1 MPCYKPLKATLWKG
15 AKANGKSSVSFNPSH
30 FGRANGG
37 VPTPIPCGQ
46 CIGCRLERSRQWA
59 IRLVKELR
67 LHDRSSFLT
76 LTYTDEHLPRLPSG
90 KPTLVLEDVQLF
102 LKRLRRHFEPH
113 PLRFFQC
120 GEYGDAGGRPHHHM
134 ILFGEDFCLDR
145 KPVSKSASGF
155 PQYES
160 ALLTSLWGK
169 GLCTIS
175 EVSFESAAYVARYS
189 LKKITGKGSKFFY
202 LGAKPEFVTM
212 SRRPG
217 IGSGYFDEFKG
228 DLYPSDTVIP
238 SIGRPPSLPP
248 KYFDKL
254 LERSDP
260 ALHALVKK
268 KRQEGLDF
276 WNDPNSTDTRLEAR
290 ERVKASLIKSTLRR
304 S

>member
-15 AKANGKSSVSFNPSH
+15 AKKNGKSSVSFDPSH
-30 FGRANGG
+30 FGRLSNGG

-76 LTYTDEHLPRLPSG
+76 LTYDDTHLPRLPSG

-145 KPVSKSASGF
+145 KPIRSSASGYAQF
-155 PQYES
+155 ES
-160 ALLTSLWGK
+160 ATLTSLWGK
-169 GLCTIS
+169 GFCTIS
-175 EVSFESAAYVARYS
+175 DVTFESSAYVARYS
-189 LKKITGKGSKFFY
+189 LKKSLAKALDFSISALNLNSLLCLAVQVSALATLMNSK
-202 LGAKPEFVTM
+202 
-212 SRRPG
+212 
-217 IGSGYFDEFKG
+217 
-228 DLYPSDTVIP
+228 VIFTLP
-238 SIGRPPSLPP
+238 IPLFLPLAVLLHSLLNTLTNFLSALILRSMPSL
-248 KYFDKL
+248 KKNAKRVLTSGVIQTL
-254 LERSDP
+254 LTPDLKP
-260 ALHALVKK
+260 VN
-268 KRQEGLDF
+268 GLKH
-276 WNDPNSTDTRLEAR
+276 L
-290 ERVKASLIKSTLRR
+290 
-304 S
+304 